1 MAKLNKF
8 AQLYKQKV
16 IYIYETP
23 LAMDELSNYFDP
35 KTVWIDVTNMPNVE
49 VGYIQGVD
57 ESGNFVLKSPTS
69 VSQEENYMTPDEIY
83 YTIYYNIKLQ
93 REKYMNKIVRKKAFL
108 DIDEPLRYSA
118 YNTEVD
124 DEIKAVGQKIIDY
137 MVNTN
142 KKIESYLKEKNYT
155 EQKIT
160 AEYLNKPFEDVIK
173 EIGLNKFSI

>member
-35 KTVWIDVTNMPNVE
+35 HTVWVDVTDMPNVE

-108 DIDEPLRYSA
+108 DINEPLRYA
-118 YNTEVD
+118 NTD
-124 DEIKAVGQKIIDY
+124 DEISAISKKILDY
-137 MVNTN
+137 LTTTN
-142 KKIESYLKEKNYT
+142 KAIESYLKEKNYT

-173 EIGLNKFSI
+173 EIGLNEFSI

>member
-35 KTVWIDVTNMPNVE
+35 KTVWVDVTDMPNVE

-108 DIDEPLRYSA
+108 DINEPLRYA
-118 YNTEVD
+118 NTD
-124 DEIKAVGQKIIDY
+124 DEISAISKKIIDY
-137 MVNTN
+137 LTTTN
-142 KKIESYLKEKNYT
+142 KAIESYLKEKNYT

-160 AEYLNKPFEDVIK
+160 AEYLNKPFEEVIK
-173 EIGLNKFSI
+173 EIGLNEFSI

>member
-35 KTVWIDVTNMPNVE
+35 TTVWVDVTDMPNVE

-108 DIDEPLRYSA
+108 DINEPLRYA
-118 YNTEVD
+118 NTD
-124 DEIKAVGQKIIDY
+124 DEISAISKKILDY
-137 MVNTN
+137 LTTTN
-142 KKIESYLKEKNYT
+142 KAIESYLKEKNYT

-173 EIGLNKFSI
+173 EIGLNEFSI

>member
-35 KTVWIDVTNMPNVE
+35 KTVWVDVTDMPNVE

-108 DIDEPLRYSA
+108 DINEPLRYA
-118 YNTEVD
+118 NTD
-124 DEIKAVGQKIIDY
+124 DEISAISKKILDY
-137 MVNTN
+137 LTTTN
-142 KKIESYLKEKNYT
+142 KAIESYLKEKNYT
-155 EQKIT
+155 EHKIT

-173 EIGLNKFSI
+173 EIGLNEFSI

>member
-35 KTVWIDVTNMPNVE
+35 HTVWVDVTNMPNIE

-57 ESGNFVLKSPTS
+57 ESGNFVLKSPMS

-108 DIDEPLRYSA
+108 DINEPLRYA
-118 YNTEVD
+118 NTD
-124 DEIKAVGQKIIDY
+124 DETSTISKKILDY
-137 MVNTN
+137 LTTTN
-142 KKIESYLKEKNYT
+142 KAIESYLKEKNYT

-173 EIGLNKFSI
+173 EIGLNEFSI

>member
-35 KTVWIDVTNMPNVE
+35 NTVWIDVTNMPNVE

-69 VSQEENYMTPDEIY
+69 ISQEENYMTPDEIY

-108 DIDEPLRYSA
+108 DINEPLRYA
-118 YNTEVD
+118 NTD
-124 DEIKAVGQKIIDY
+124 DEISAISKKILDY
-137 MVNTN
+137 LTTTN
-142 KKIESYLKEKNYT
+142 KAIESYLKEKNYT

-173 EIGLNKFSI
+173 EIGLNEFSI

>member
-35 KTVWIDVTNMPNVE
+35 NTVWIDVTNMPNVE

-57 ESGNFVLKSPTS
+57 ESGNFVLKSPMS

-108 DIDEPLRYSA
+108 DINEPLRYV
-118 YNTEVD
+118 NTD
-124 DEIKAVGQKIIDY
+124 DEISAISKKILDY
-137 MVNTN
+137 LTTTN
-142 KKIESYLKEKNYT
+142 KAIESYLKEKNYT

-173 EIGLNKFSI
+173 EIGLNEFSI

>member
-1 MAKLNKF
+1 MKRRMSKLNKF

-23 LAMDELSNYFDP
+23 LEIDELSNYFDP
-35 KTVWIDVTNMPNVE
+35 HTVWIDVTNMPNIE

-108 DIDEPLRYSA
+108 DIDEPLRYA
-118 YNTEVD
+118 NTD
-124 DEIKAVGQKIIDY
+124 DEINTVSKKILDY
-137 MVNTN
+137 LTNTN
-142 KKIESYLKEKNYT
+142 KDIESYLKEKNYT

-173 EIGLNKFSI
+173 EIGLDEFSI

>member
-35 KTVWIDVTNMPNVE
+35 HTVWVDVTDMPNVE

-108 DIDEPLRYSA
+108 DINELLRYA
-118 YNTEVD
+118 NTD
-124 DEIKAVGQKIIDY
+124 DEISAISKKILDY
-137 MVNTN
+137 LTITN
-142 KKIESYLKEKNYT
+142 KAIESYLKEKNYT
-155 EQKIT
+155 KQKII

-173 EIGLNKFSI
+173 EIGLNEFSI

>member
-1 MAKLNKF
+1 MSKLNKF

-35 KTVWIDVTNMPNVE
+35 KTVWVDVTDMPNVE

-93 REKYMNKIVRKKAFL
+93 IEKYMNKIVRKKAFL
-108 DIDEPLRYSA
+108 DIDEPLRYD
-118 YNTEVD
+118 NTD
-124 DEIKAVGQKIIDY
+124 DEISTISKKILDY
-137 MVNTN
+137 LTTTN
-142 KKIESYLKEKNYT
+142 KAIESYLKEKNYT

-173 EIGLNKFSI
+173 EIGLDEFSI

>member
-35 KTVWIDVTNMPNVE
+35 HTVWVDVTDMPNVE

-57 ESGNFVLKSPTS
+57 ESGNFVLKSPMS

-108 DIDEPLRYSA
+108 DINEPLRYA
-118 YNTEVD
+118 NTD
-124 DEIKAVGQKIIDY
+124 DEISTISKKILDY
-137 MVNTN
+137 LTTTN
-142 KKIESYLKEKNYT
+142 RAIESYLKEKNYT
-155 EQKIT
+155 EQKII

-173 EIGLNKFSI
+173 EIDLDEFSI

>member
-1 MAKLNKF
+1 MSKLNKF

-35 KTVWIDVTNMPNVE
+35 HTVWVDVTDMPNVE

-108 DIDEPLRYSA
+108 DIDEPLRYA
-118 YNTEVD
+118 NTD
-124 DEIKAVGQKIIDY
+124 DEISAISKKILDY
-137 MVNTN
+137 LTTTN
-142 KKIESYLKEKNYT
+142 KAIESYLKEKNYT

-173 EIGLNKFSI
+173 EIGLNEFSI

>member
-35 KTVWIDVTNMPNVE
+35 KTVWIDVTDMPNVE

-57 ESGNFVLKSPTS
+57 ASGNFVLKSPMS

-108 DIDEPLRYSA
+108 DINEPLRYA
-118 YNTEVD
+118 NTD
-124 DEIKAVGQKIIDY
+124 DEISTISKKILDY
-137 MVNTN
+137 LTTTN
-142 KKIESYLKEKNYT
+142 KAIESYLKEKNYT
-155 EQKIT
+155 KQKII

-173 EIGLNKFSI
+173 EIGLNEFSI

>member
-108 DIDEPLRYSA
+108 DINEPLRYA
-118 YNTEVD
+118 NTD
-124 DEIKAVGQKIIDY
+124 DEISAISKKILDY
-137 MVNTN
+137 LTTTN
-142 KKIESYLKEKNYT
+142 KAIESYLKEKNYT

-173 EIGLNKFSI
+173 EISLNEFSI

>member
-35 KTVWIDVTNMPNVE
+35 KTVWIDVTDMPNVE

-108 DIDEPLRYSA
+108 DINEPLRYA
-118 YNTEVD
+118 NTD
-124 DEIKAVGQKIIDY
+124 DEISAISKKILDY
-137 MVNTN
+137 LTTTN
-142 KKIESYLKEKNYT
+142 KAIESYLKEKNYT
-155 EQKIT
+155 EHKIT

-173 EIGLNKFSI
+173 EIGLNEFSI

>member
-35 KTVWIDVTNMPNVE
+35 NTVWIDVTDMPNVE

-57 ESGNFVLKSPTS
+57 ASGNFVLKSPTS

-108 DIDEPLRYSA
+108 DINEPLRYA
-118 YNTEVD
+118 NTD
-124 DEIKAVGQKIIDY
+124 DEISAISKKILDY
-137 MVNTN
+137 LTITN
-142 KKIESYLKEKNYT
+142 KAIESYLKEKNYT

-173 EIGLNKFSI
+173 EIDLDEFSI

>member
-35 KTVWIDVTNMPNVE
+35 HTVWVDVTDMPNVE

-108 DIDEPLRYSA
+108 DINEPLRYA
-118 YNTEVD
+118 NTD
-124 DEIKAVGQKIIDY
+124 DEISAISKKILDY
-137 MVNTN
+137 LTTTN
-142 KKIESYLKEKNYT
+142 KAIESYLKEKNYT
-155 EQKIT
+155 KQKII

-173 EIGLNKFSI
+173 EIGLNEFSI

>member
-108 DIDEPLRYSA
+108 DIDEPLRYD
-118 YNTEVD
+118 NTD
-124 DEIKAVGQKIIDY
+124 DEISTISKKILDY
-137 MVNTN
+137 LTTTN
-142 KKIESYLKEKNYT
+142 KAIESYLKEKNYT

-173 EIGLNKFSI
+173 EIGLDEFSI

>member
-1 MAKLNKF
+1 MSKLNKF

-35 KTVWIDVTNMPNVE
+35 KTVWVDVTDMPNVE

-69 VSQEENYMTPDEIY
+69 ISQEENYMTPDEIY

-108 DIDEPLRYSA
+108 DINEPLRYA
-118 YNTEVD
+118 NTD
-124 DEIKAVGQKIIDY
+124 DEISAISKKILDY
-137 MVNTN
+137 LTTTN
-142 KKIESYLKEKNYT
+142 KAIESYLKEKNYT

-173 EIGLNKFSI
+173 EIGLNEFSI

>member
-1 MAKLNKF
+1 MSKLNKF

-35 KTVWIDVTNMPNVE
+35 KTVWVDVTDMPNVE

-108 DIDEPLRYSA
+108 DINEPLRYA
-118 YNTEVD
+118 NTD
-124 DEIKAVGQKIIDY
+124 DEISAISKKILDY
-137 MVNTN
+137 LTTTN
-142 KKIESYLKEKNYT
+142 KAIESYLKEKNYT

-173 EIGLNKFSI
+173 EIGLNEFSI

>member
-35 KTVWIDVTNMPNVE
+35 KTVWVDVTDMPNVE

-57 ESGNFVLKSPTS
+57 DSGNFVLKSPTS

-108 DIDEPLRYSA
+108 DINEPLRYA
-118 YNTEVD
+118 NTD
-124 DEIKAVGQKIIDY
+124 DEISTISKKILDY
-137 MVNTN
+137 LTTTN
-142 KKIESYLKEKNYT
+142 KDIESYLKEKNYT

-173 EIGLNKFSI
+173 EIGLDEFSI

>member
-35 KTVWIDVTNMPNVE
+35 KTVWIDVTDMPNVE

-83 YTIYYNIKLQ
+83 YTLYYNIKLQ

-108 DIDEPLRYSA
+108 DINEPLRYA
-118 YNTEVD
+118 NTD
-124 DEIKAVGQKIIDY
+124 DEISAISKKILDY
-137 MVNTN
+137 LTTTN
-142 KKIESYLKEKNYT
+142 KAIESYLKEKNYT

-173 EIGLNKFSI
+173 EIGLNEFSI

>member
-35 KTVWIDVTNMPNVE
+35 HTVWVDVTDMPNVE

-108 DIDEPLRYSA
+108 DINEPLRYA
-118 YNTEVD
+118 NTD
-124 DEIKAVGQKIIDY
+124 DEISAISKKILDY
-137 MVNTN
+137 LTTTN
-142 KKIESYLKEKNYT
+142 NAIESYLKEKNYI

-173 EIGLNKFSI
+173 EIGLNEFSI

>member
-35 KTVWIDVTNMPNVE
+35 HTVWVDVTDMPNVE

-108 DIDEPLRYSA
+108 DIDEPLRYA
-118 YNTEVD
+118 NTD
-124 DEIKAVGQKIIDY
+124 DEISAISKKILDY
-137 MVNTN
+137 LTTTN
-142 KKIESYLKEKNYT
+142 KAIEFYLKEKNYT

-173 EIGLNKFSI
+173 EIGLDEFSI

>member
-69 VSQEENYMTPDEIY
+69 VSQEENYMTSDEIY

-108 DIDEPLRYSA
+108 DIDEPLRYT
-118 YNTEVD
+118 NTD
-124 DEIKAVGQKIIDY
+124 DEISVISKKILDY
-137 MVNTN
+137 LTTTN
-142 KKIESYLKEKNYT
+142 KVIESYLKEKNYT

-173 EIGLNKFSI
+173 EIGLNEFRI

>member
-35 KTVWIDVTNMPNVE
+35 HTVWVDVTNMPNVE

-108 DIDEPLRYSA
+108 DIDEPLRYA
-118 YNTEVD
+118 NTD
-124 DEIKAVGQKIIDY
+124 DEISAISKKILDY
-137 MVNTN
+137 LTTTN
-142 KKIESYLKEKNYT
+142 KAIESYLKEKNYT

-173 EIGLNKFSI
+173 EIGLNEFSI

>member
-57 ESGNFVLKSPTS
+57 ESGNFVLKSSTS

-108 DIDEPLRYSA
+108 DINEPLRYA
-118 YNTEVD
+118 NTD
-124 DEIKAVGQKIIDY
+124 DEISAISKKILDY
-137 MVNTN
+137 LTTTN
-142 KKIESYLKEKNYT
+142 KAIESYLKEKNYT
-155 EQKIT
+155 EQKII

-173 EIGLNKFSI
+173 EIGLNEFSI

>member
-35 KTVWIDVTNMPNVE
+35 KTVWIDVTDMPNVE

-108 DIDEPLRYSA
+108 DINEPLRYA
-118 YNTEVD
+118 NTD
-124 DEIKAVGQKIIDY
+124 DEISAISKKILDY
-137 MVNTN
+137 LTTTN
-142 KKIESYLKEKNYT
+142 KAIESYLKEKNYT

-173 EIGLNKFSI
+173 EIGLNEFSI

>member
-35 KTVWIDVTNMPNVE
+35 KTVWVDVTDMPNVE

-93 REKYMNKIVRKKAFL
+93 REKYMNRIVRKKAFL
-108 DIDEPLRYSA
+108 DINEPLRYA
-118 YNTEVD
+118 NTD
-124 DEIKAVGQKIIDY
+124 DEISAISKKILDY
-137 MVNTN
+137 LTTTN
-142 KKIESYLKEKNYT
+142 KAIESYIKEKNYT

-160 AEYLNKPFEDVIK
+160 AKYLNKPFEDVIK
-173 EIGLNKFSI
+173 EIGLNEFSI

>member
-35 KTVWIDVTNMPNVE
+35 KTVWIDVTDMPNVE

-108 DIDEPLRYSA
+108 DINEPLRYA
-118 YNTEVD
+118 NTD
-124 DEIKAVGQKIIDY
+124 DEISAISKKILDY
-137 MVNTN
+137 LTTTNTA
-142 KKIESYLKEKNYT
+142 IESYLKEKNYT
-155 EQKIT
+155 KQKII

-173 EIGLNKFSI
+173 EIGLNEFSI

>member
-35 KTVWIDVTNMPNVE
+35 TTVWVDVTDMPNVE

-108 DIDEPLRYSA
+108 DIDEPLRYA
-118 YNTEVD
+118 NTD
-124 DEIKAVGQKIIDY
+124 DEISAISKKILDY
-137 MVNTN
+137 LTITN
-142 KKIESYLKEKNYT
+142 KAIESYLKEKNYT

-173 EIGLNKFSI
+173 EIGLDEFSI

>member
-23 LAMDELSNYFDP
+23 LAMNELSNYFDP
-35 KTVWIDVTNMPNVE
+35 KTVWVDVTDMPNVE

-108 DIDEPLRYSA
+108 DIDEPLRYA
-118 YNTEVD
+118 NTD
-124 DEIKAVGQKIIDY
+124 DEISVISKKILDY
-137 MVNTN
+137 LTTTN
-142 KKIESYLKEKNYT
+142 KAIESYLKEKNYT

-173 EIGLNKFSI
+173 EIGLNEFSI

>member
-35 KTVWIDVTNMPNVE
+35 HTVWVDVTDMPNVE

-108 DIDEPLRYSA
+108 DINEPLRYA
-118 YNTEVD
+118 NTD
-124 DEIKAVGQKIIDY
+124 DEISAISKKILDY
-137 MVNTN
+137 LTTTN
-142 KKIESYLKEKNYT
+142 KDIESYLKEKNYT

-173 EIGLNKFSI
+173 EIGLDEFSI

>member
-35 KTVWIDVTNMPNVE
+35 KTVWIDVTDMPNIE

-108 DIDEPLRYSA
+108 DINEPLRYA
-118 YNTEVD
+118 NTD
-124 DEIKAVGQKIIDY
+124 DEISAISKKILDY
-137 MVNTN
+137 LTTTN
-142 KKIESYLKEKNYT
+142 KAIESYLKEKNYT
-155 EQKIT
+155 EQKII

-173 EIGLNKFSI
+173 EIGLNEFSI

>member
-108 DIDEPLRYSA
+108 DINEPLRYA
-118 YNTEVD
+118 NTD
-124 DEIKAVGQKIIDY
+124 DEISAISKKILDY
-137 MVNTN
+137 LTTTN
-142 KKIESYLKEKNYT
+142 KAIESYLKEKNYT
-155 EQKIT
+155 EQKII

-173 EIGLNKFSI
+173 EIGLNEFSI

>member
-35 KTVWIDVTNMPNVE
+35 HTVWVDVTDMPNVE

-108 DIDEPLRYSA
+108 DIDEPLRYA
-118 YNTEVD
+118 NTD
-124 DEIKAVGQKIIDY
+124 DEISAVSKKILDY
-137 MVNTN
+137 LTTTN
-142 KKIESYLKEKNYT
+142 KAIESYLKEKNYT

-173 EIGLNKFSI
+173 EIGLNEFSI

>member
-35 KTVWIDVTNMPNVE
+35 NTVWIDVTNMPNVE

-57 ESGNFVLKSPTS
+57 ESGNFVLKSPMS

-108 DIDEPLRYSA
+108 DIDEPLRYA
-118 YNTEVD
+118 NTD
-124 DEIKAVGQKIIDY
+124 DEISAISKKILDY
-137 MVNTN
+137 LTTTN
-142 KKIESYLKEKNYT
+142 KAIESYLKEKNYT

-173 EIGLNKFSI
+173 EIGLNEFSI

>member
-35 KTVWIDVTNMPNVE
+35 TTVWVDVTDMPNVE

-108 DIDEPLRYSA
+108 DINEPLRYA
-118 YNTEVD
+118 NTD
-124 DEIKAVGQKIIDY
+124 DEISTISKKILDY
-137 MVNTN
+137 LTTTN
-142 KKIESYLKEKNYT
+142 KAIESYLKEKNYT

-173 EIGLNKFSI
+173 EIGLNEFSI

>member
-35 KTVWIDVTNMPNVE
+35 KTVWVDVTDMPNIE

-108 DIDEPLRYSA
+108 DINEPLRYA
-118 YNTEVD
+118 NTD
-124 DEIKAVGQKIIDY
+124 DEISAISKKILDY
-137 MVNTN
+137 LTTTN
-142 KKIESYLKEKNYT
+142 KAIESYLKEKNYT

-173 EIGLNKFSI
+173 EIGLNEFSI

>member
-35 KTVWIDVTNMPNVE
+35 KTVWVDVTDMPNVE

-108 DIDEPLRYSA
+108 DINEPLRYA
-118 YNTEVD
+118 NTD
-124 DEIKAVGQKIIDY
+124 DEISAISKKILDY
-137 MVNTN
+137 LTITN
-142 KKIESYLKEKNYT
+142 KAIESYLKEKNYT

-173 EIGLNKFSI
+173 EIGLDEFSI